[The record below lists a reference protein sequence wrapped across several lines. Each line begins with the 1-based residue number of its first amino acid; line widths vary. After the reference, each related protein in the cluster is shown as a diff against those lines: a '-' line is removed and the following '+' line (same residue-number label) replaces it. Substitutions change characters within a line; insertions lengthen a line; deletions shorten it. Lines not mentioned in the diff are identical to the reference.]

1 MMIVK
6 GNERRLLE
14 NVDFEPRRVFVQVA
28 LTRLWLR
35 FNPISIAFISDRDS
49 PDAATAHKASRT
61 PPLAGKF
68 ALAQTQLYIDTNY

>member
-49 PDAATAHKASRT
+49 PDTAAKASRT